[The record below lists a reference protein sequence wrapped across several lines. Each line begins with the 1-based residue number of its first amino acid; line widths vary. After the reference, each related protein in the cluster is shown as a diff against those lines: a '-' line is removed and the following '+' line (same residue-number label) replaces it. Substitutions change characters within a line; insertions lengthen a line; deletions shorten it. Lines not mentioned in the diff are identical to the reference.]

1 MNVVTDPEALVDPEK
16 GSGRDRSDTSRRRR
30 RQKFS
35 PITRRI
41 LAVNIFALAVLVV
54 GLLYVGQYRQG
65 LIDAEIAALT
75 SQAELFAAA
84 LGESAVGAEGSER
97 QHLIADAA
105 RQIVRRLSAT
115 TRTRAQLVSTD
126 RRLVTDSQ
134 KLTGPG
140 GEVVVEELPPPSDT
154 GTASQFFLTVSNK
167 MTSWFRQPKAKGSE
181 TKADLPV
188 WEFAETKLAL
198 AGEQGNGVRLNEKGG
213 MVLNVAVP
221 VQRYKQ
227 VLGALTLSKDLRRI
241 DEAVFQVR
249 LDILK
254 VFGVALLIT
263 VLLSVYLAGTIARP
277 VRRLAVAAE
286 RVRRGLSR
294 QYTIPDF
301 AGRQDEIGDLG
312 GALKDMTEALWDRM
326 DAIEQFAA
334 DVAHEIK
341 NPLTSLRSAV
351 ETAARI
357 DDPQQQ
363 KKLMAII
370 QDDIS
375 RLDRLISDISHASR
389 LDSELSRAEL
399 APVDISA
406 LLTNLVDMH
415 QSTRETSDP
424 ELLFGEQTEGPLM
437 VMGQEDKLI
446 QVIRNLIGNAASFSP
461 PGGQIGIFASL
472 QADAADDGVRI
483 VVEDNGPGIPTGMEE
498 AIFERFYQERPVDE
512 KFGTHS
518 GLGLSISKQIVE
530 AHGGR
535 IWAENI
541 LIEDGIVGGARFI
554 IHLPRQEN
562 PPAKKPPEKILGPS
576 KRSAA

>member
-1 MNVVTDPEALVDPEK
+1 MTDPETPVHPEK
-16 GSGRDRSDTSRRRR
+16 DSRRDRSNTSRRR

-115 TRTRAQLVSTD
+115 TRTRAQLISTD
-126 RRLVTDSQ
+126 KRLVTDSQ

-140 GEVVVEELPPPSDT
+140 GEVVVEELPPPSEN
-154 GTASQFFLTVSNK
+154 GTTSQFFLTVSNK
-167 MTSWFRQPKAKGSE
+167 MTSWFRQPQVKGTD
-181 TKADLPV
+181 TKANVPV
-188 WEFAETKLAL
+188 WEFSETKLAL
-198 AGEQGNGVRLNEKGG
+198 AGEQGSGVHLDDKGG

-227 VLGALTLSKDLRRI
+227 VLGALTLSTDLRRI

-351 ETAARI
+351 ETAARV
-357 DDPQQQ
+357 DDPAQQ

-406 LLTNLVDMH
+406 MLSNLVDMH
-415 QSTRETSDP
+415 QSTREKNDP
-424 ELLFGEQTEGPLM
+424 EILFDGPFEGVLM
-437 VMGQEDKLI
+437 VMGQEDQLI

-461 PGGQIGIFASL
+461 AGGHIRILAST
-472 QADAADDGVRI
+472 QEDAADDGVKI
-483 VVEDNGPGIPTGMEE
+483 FVEDNGPGIPSGMEE
-498 AIFERFYQERPVDE
+498 AIFERFYQERPADE

-530 AHGGR
+530 AHGGK

-541 LIEDGIVGGARFI
+541 VMDDGTISGARFI
-554 IHLPRQEN
+554 IRLPQQEKSAAKKASEKK
-562 PPAKKPPEKILGPS
+562 PGPAK
-576 KRSAA
+576 RAAA

>member
-1 MNVVTDPEALVDPEK
+1 MTDVEIQDNQDEERQGVPVQRE
-16 GSGRDRSDTSRRRR
+16 RSDSSRRRR

-41 LAVNIFALAVLVV
+41 LAVNVFALAVLVV

-65 LIDAEIAALT
+65 LIDAEVAALT

-84 LGESAVGAEGSER
+84 LGESAVGDEGSQR
-97 QHLIADAA
+97 QHLVTETA

-115 TRTRAQLVSTD
+115 TRTRAQLISSD
-126 RRLVTDSQ
+126 QKLITDSQ
-134 KLTGPG
+134 KLSGPG
-140 GEVVVEELPPPSDT
+140 GEVVVEELPPPSEN
-154 GTASQFFLTVSNK
+154 GTTSDFFLTISNK
-167 MTSWFRQPKAKGSE
+167 LSSWFRPPKTHGTDITAIVPIWDSPE
-181 TKADLPV
+181 TI
-188 WEFAETKLAL
+188 TAL
-198 AGEQGNGVRLNEKGG
+198 AGEQGNGVRLDDKGG

-221 VQRYKQ
+221 VQRYKH

-277 VRRLAVAAE
+277 VRRLAIAAE

-351 ETAARI
+351 ETASRVE
-357 DDPQQQ
+357 DPAQQ

-389 LDSELSRAEL
+389 LDSELSRAEVTT
-399 APVDISA
+399 VDIDVMLS
-406 LLTNLVDMH
+406 NLADMH
-415 QSTRETSDP
+415 QATREQEDP
-424 ELLFGEQTEGPLM
+424 EIIFDCPAGVDLV
-437 VMGQEDKLI
+437 VMGQEDQLI

-461 PGGQIGIFASL
+461 AGGQIRIS
-472 QADAADDGVRI
+472 AAPAGHARDDQVEI
-483 VVEDNGPGIPTGMEE
+483 LVEDDGPGIPDGMEE
-498 AIFERFYQERPVDE
+498 AIFGRFYQERPAEE

-518 GLGLSISKQIVE
+518 GLGLSISKQIID
-530 AHGGR
+530 AHGGTIR
-535 IWAENI
+535 AENH
-541 LIEDGIVGGARFI
+541 LLDDGQIGGARFI
-554 IHLPRQEN
+554 IGLPRQETRE
-562 PPAKKPPEKILGPS
+562 PAKRPTI
-576 KRSAA
+576 